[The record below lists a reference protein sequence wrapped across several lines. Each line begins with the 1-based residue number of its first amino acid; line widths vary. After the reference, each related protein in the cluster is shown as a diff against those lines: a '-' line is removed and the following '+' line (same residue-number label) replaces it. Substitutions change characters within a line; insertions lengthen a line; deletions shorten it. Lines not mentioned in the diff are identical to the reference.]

1 MSVVQFRTPGLI
13 PLEAFDTMGISAKVG
28 DHPIGRFGTG
38 LKYAVAVILRE
49 GGTIRLFRDGTEY
62 EFYLSKM
69 DFRGKEFQRVKMRRK
84 NGLGKWLT
92 GRTMPFTTQLGRD
105 WKLWQ
110 AYRELESNTRDEGG
124 TTSVFYPADDNIF
137 RSLEEQMEDGRGVGT
152 TIEVDC
158 PGFSDCVDAEYVFL
172 DTDRLSR
179 VFRSPKVDIYDAPS
193 EYLYYRGIRVYELRY
208 PSLFT
213 YDFGEGVVSL
223 TEDRTIGNLWSV
235 MWDLAHIIQYQVE
248 DESVLDR
255 ILSKSDAASFENYE
269 LNFSSDG
276 SEIFRH
282 RVRYLGGLGYLG
294 RAGERYSGEYM
305 SPPDPEPSTEIK
317 MYDWQ
322 WRRVVEILND
332 SAEEDAVDLAD
343 TIEEA
348 L

>member
-1 MSVVQFRTPGLI
+1 MSVVQFITPGLI

-62 EFYLSKM
+62 EFYLAKM

-84 NGLGKWLT
+84 NGFGKWLT

-105 WKLWQ
+105 WSLWQ

-124 TTSVFYPADDNIF
+124 STSVADDQDH
-137 RSLEEQMEDGRGVGT
+137 EVPEDGTV
-152 TIEVDC
+152 ILVEC
-158 PGFSDCVDAEYVFL
+158 PGFAECIEDEGVFL
-172 DTDRLSR
+172 DTDRTER

-193 EYLYYRGIRVYELRY
+193 KYLYYRGIRVYELRY

-235 MWDLAHIIQYQVE
+235 MWDLAYTIQTKVE
-248 DESVLDR
+248 DQSVLDR
-255 ILSKSDAASFENYE
+255 ILSKSDMASFENYE

-276 SEIFRH
+276 SEVFRQ
-282 RVRYLGGLGYLG
+282 RVRYLGGLDRLG
-294 RAGERYSGEYM
+294 RAGGIYVSQLQ
-305 SPPDPEPSTEIK
+305 SPPNPEPSTQVRLYNWEWEKVLEIIDQD
-317 MYDWQ
+317 YCD
-322 WRRVVEILND
+322 
-332 SAEEDAVDLAD
+332 EDLERIVSRIRENL
-343 TIEEA
+343 
-348 L
+348 

>member
-38 LKYAVAVILRE
+38 LKYAVAVVLRE

-92 GRTMPFTTQLGRD
+92 GRTMPFTTQLGHD

-124 TTSVFYPADDNIF
+124 TTVVVSDED
-137 RSLEEQMEDGRGVGT
+137 SGGWEQGT
-152 TIEVDC
+152 LIEVSC
-158 PGFSDCVDAEYVFL
+158 PGFAECVDGESVFL
-172 DTDRLSR
+172 DGDRLTR

-193 EYLYYRGIRVYELRY
+193 KYLYYRGIRVYELRY

-213 YDFGEGVVSL
+213 YDFGEGVVTL

-235 MWDLAHIIQYQVE
+235 MWDLAYTIQTKVE
-248 DESVLDR
+248 DPAVLDR
-255 ILSKSDAASFENYE
+255 ILSKSDVASFENYE
-269 LNFSSDG
+269 LNFSHEG
-276 SEIFRH
+276 NEVFRQ
-282 RVRYLGGLGYLG
+282 RARYWGGLGRLG
-294 RAGERYSGEYM
+294 RAGSIYVSQQAA
-305 SPPDPEPSTEIK
+305 PPDPEPSTEVRLL
-317 MYDWQ
+317 DSEW
-322 WRRVVEILND
+322 EIVMRILR
-332 SAEEDAVDLAD
+332 EQEDDLDAIQIAD
-343 TIEEA
+343 KIGENF
-348 L
+348 

>member
-38 LKYAVAVILRE
+38 LKYAVAVILRNHGE
-49 GGTIRLFRDGTEY
+49 IRLFRDGTEY

-137 RSLEEQMEDGRGVGT
+137 RSLDEQMEDGRGVGT

-158 PGFSDCVDAEYVFL
+158 PGFAECVDGESVFL
-172 DTDRLSR
+172 DGDRLTR

-213 YDFGEGVVSL
+213 YDFGEGVVTL

-235 MWDLAHIIQYQVE
+235 MWDLAYTIQTQVE

-255 ILSKSDAASFENYE
+255 ILLKSDQASFENYE
-269 LNFSSDG
+269 LNFSHDG
-276 SEIFRH
+276 NEVFRQ
-282 RVRYLGGLGYLG
+282 RVTYLSGLGRIG
-294 RAGERYSGEYM
+294 RAGSIYASQVD
-305 SPPDPEPSTEIK
+305 SPPDPEPSTEVRL
-317 MYDWQ
+317 YDWQ
-322 WRRVVEILND
+322 WRRIVEILRD
-332 SAEEDAVDLAD
+332 STEEDAEDLAD
-343 TIEEA
+343 TIEEEV
-348 L
+348 